1 MEPEG
6 AVILKPPVT
15 MIKGDNERTMR
26 TGLTAKLITGLY
38 VELGMEI
45 PEQVFRNLLKTQAIV
60 STYYLLFVLPN
71 LEALRVPIS
80 ATYVIALSNMLLITF
95 VVSACR
101 LIISCWLGI
110 D

>member
-45 PEQVFRNLLKTQAIV
+45 PEQVFRNLLKTQAIGFYQDLRKEISDQV
-60 STYYLLFVLPN
+60 LHLHRLLG
-71 LEALRVPIS
+71 
-80 ATYVIALSNMLLITF
+80 Y
-95 VVSACR
+95 
-101 LIISCWLGI
+101 
-110 D
+110 